1 MTVRKRMAGV
11 FAAAVALIFAGTTDV
26 PADGPQDNSNIVRMV
41 SGTHSFYEEDGTSL
55 RGQEFF
61 RMIVHPDGHRTMN
74 IVKNMFSDHRQHTI
88 VMRVDPVYRAVDV
101 FASYRYPEGF
111 KGSVRITLSGDL
123 LHATSFGPLGRTE
136 HEVRVPRALAIV
148 THGEGLNSWNASVM
162 DPEDTSRAGPI
173 EMARTSYFI
182 TPVRDGDGPVLGRI
196 MRATLTRVG
205 DETITVPAGTFDTVH
220 YSTGEL
226 DVWAIKGDR
235 VLALQTFRGENYV
248 LTDYNE
254 EISR

>member
-1 MTVRKRMAGV
+1 MTVPTRLAHFVAK
-11 FAAAVALIFAGTTDV
+11 AAVVVLAGTTHV
-26 PADGPQDNSNIVRMV
+26 FADGHQDNANIVRMV
-41 SGTHSFYEEDGTSL
+41 SGTHSFYEEDGTTL

-74 IVKNMFSDHRQHTI
+74 IVKNMFSGNRQHTI
-88 VMRVDPVYRAVDV
+88 VMRVDPVYRPVDV
-101 FASYRYPEGF
+101 FASYRYLEGF
-111 KGSVRITLSGDL
+111 KGSVRITLEGDL
-123 LHATSFGPLGRTE
+123 LSATSFGPLGRTE
-136 HEVRVPRALAIV
+136 HEVRVPQALAIV

-162 DPEDTSRAGPI
+162 DPEDATRAGPI

-248 LTDYNE
+248 LTEYNK

>member
-1 MTVRKRMAGV
+1 
-11 FAAAVALIFAGTTDV
+11 
-26 PADGPQDNSNIVRMV
+26 
-41 SGTHSFYEEDGTSL
+41 
-55 RGQEFF
+55 
-61 RMIVHPDGHRTMN
+61 
-74 IVKNMFSDHRQHTI
+74 
-88 VMRVDPVYRAVDV
+88 
-101 FASYRYPEGF
+101 
-111 KGSVRITLSGDL
+111 
-123 LHATSFGPLGRTE
+123 
-136 HEVRVPRALAIV
+136 
-148 THGEGLNSWNASVM
+148 M
-162 DPEDTSRAGPI
+162 DPEDSSRAGPI

-196 MRATLTRVG
+196 MRATLTRMG

-248 LTDYNE
+248 LTEYRE

>member
-1 MTVRKRMAGV
+1 MTRVKQLAGV
-11 FAAAVALIFAGTTDV
+11 FVGAATFVFLGATSAY
-26 PADGPQDNSNIVRMV
+26 ADEHQDNANIVRMV
-41 SGTHSFYEEDGTSL
+41 SGTHSFYEEDGTTL

-61 RMIVHPDGHRTMN
+61 RMVVHPDGHRTMN
-74 IVKNMFSDHRQHTI
+74 ITKNMFSGDRQHTI
-88 VMRVDPVYRAVDV
+88 VMRVDPKYRPVDV

-111 KGSVRITLSGDL
+111 KGSVRISLAGDL

-136 HEVRVPRALAIV
+136 HEVRVPQALAIV

-162 DPEDTSRAGPI
+162 DPEDSNRGGPI

-182 TPVRDGDGPVLGRI
+182 SPVRDGDGPVLGRI

-248 LTDYNE
+248 LTEYTE